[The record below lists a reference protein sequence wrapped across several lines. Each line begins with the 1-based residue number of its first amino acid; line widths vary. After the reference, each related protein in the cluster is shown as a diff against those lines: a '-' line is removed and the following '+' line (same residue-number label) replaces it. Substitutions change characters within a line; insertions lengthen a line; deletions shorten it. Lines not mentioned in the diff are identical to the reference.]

1 MGAVISQSLST
12 APGKARSLWLCSV
25 PPVPS
30 AHLFL
35 LCPRVGV
42 KLTHVLSLLHAL
54 GCFEA
59 RRAGAMP
66 GVTQGPPWQRQK
78 SPESK
83 LWF

>member
-42 KLTHVLSLLHAL
+42 KLDS
-54 GCFEA
+54 CFITA
-59 RRAGAMP
+59 ARAG
-66 GVTQGPPWQRQK
+66 
-78 SPESK
+78 
-83 LWF
+83 LL